1 MKLSLLIRE
10 ENDVTL
16 VHCRGRITYREEA
29 VALSETVAELLPH
42 AHQLILDLSRVEM
55 IDSAGLGELVALFT
69 LARASGCSLQLA
81 APSRR
86 IRSLL
91 ELTNLV
97 SVFEI
102 HSTVEE
108 AMLAVGRSV
117 A

>member
-1 MKLSLLIRE
+1 MEIRE
-10 ENDVTL
+10 ENHV
-16 VHCRGRITYREEA
+16 VIVRCRGRITYREEA
-29 VALSETVAELLPH
+29 AALADTLAELLPRV
-42 AHQLILDLSRVEM
+42 ARVIVDLSYIEM
-55 IDSAGLGELVALFT
+55 IDSAGLGELVGL
-69 LARASGCSLQLA
+69 LNRARACGCRLELA

-102 HSTVEE
+102 YPSVRD
-108 AMLAVGRSV
+108 AVHAVRGKV